1 MKMRGLGHYIL
12 FDLSTFW
19 REPMAIIFTFVLPA
33 VFFIGAASGGGLDE
47 KAFTHAY
54 APSFLAIIVIT
65 TALFTVG
72 PTLVLGRELG
82 FYKRLLATPMD
93 TSVVLVSSVVRSFLV
108 VLGGMIEIL
117 LLSYLLLGTMPKF
130 NLVQFLLAVLLA
142 STSIFVGGVLLGSIF
157 KSTRTAFSVSVILLQ
172 PLLFMSGATMPISQL
187 PEGPRTATLFLPS
200 RHMVDLL
207 RLGWRGE
214 LFTPSATMPALFLL
228 IFMMVCGALARS
240 LFRWTSR

>member
-1 MKMRGLGHYIL
+1 MNIRGLGRYIR

-19 REPMAIIFTFVLPA
+19 REPMGIIFTFVLPA
-33 VFFIGAASGGGLDE
+33 MFFMGAANGGGLD
-47 KAFTHAY
+47 AADFTRIY
-54 APSFLAIIVIT
+54 SPSFLAIIIIT

-93 TSVVLVSSVVRSFLV
+93 ASVVLLSTVVRSFLV
-108 VLGGMIEIL
+108 VVGGMIEIL
-117 LLSYLLLGTMPKF
+117 LLSYFLLGAVPQF
-130 NLVQFLLAVLLA
+130 AVGQFLLALLLA
-142 STSIFVGGVLLGSIF
+142 GTSIFAGGVLLGSIF
-157 KSTRTAFSVSVILLQ
+157 NSTKTAFSVSVVLLQ
-172 PLLFMSGATMPISQL
+172 PLLFLSGATLPLSQL
-187 PEGPRTATLFLPS
+187 PEGARTATLFMPS

-214 LFTPSATMPALFLL
+214 LFTPPAMMPTLVLL
-228 IFMMVCGALARS
+228 VFMIVCGMLARA